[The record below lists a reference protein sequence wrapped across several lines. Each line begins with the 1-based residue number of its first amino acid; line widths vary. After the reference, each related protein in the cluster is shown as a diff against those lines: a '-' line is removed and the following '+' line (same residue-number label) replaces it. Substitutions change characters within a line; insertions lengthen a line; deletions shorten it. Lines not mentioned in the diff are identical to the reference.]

1 MRRRLPEAL
10 GKDILNPRNDKSV
23 GNFFIPVRRKTGCPL
38 KIKARTSR
46 ERKTAPGEKTARPP
60 HSGKGKYLPLHRLY
74 DTEKNTGNPMNNN
87 NPVNT
92 DMKNPFIFPA
102 ALAMLALA
110 GCSSHSKQAAG
121 LDMSDMDTTVTP
133 GEDFYRYACGGWI
146 QNNPLKAEYSRFGSF
161 DQLAENNREQLKALV
176 DSLAAQPNEPGS
188 VAQKIA
194 DIYNMKMDSV
204 RRNALGAQPIQA
216 DIALIEAMKGD
227 KKSLTETVARLRRGG
242 VGTFFGQYIGAD
254 AKNSSMNI
262 IDFYQSGTNMSDRDY
277 YLEKDENTLRIQK
290 AYKEYIQ
297 KLFLLA
303 GFDQA
308 RADRAVESV
317 MKIETGLAKAQFTR
331 EQTRDPQA
339 NYNKMSFAEFK
350 KLSDAFDW
358 DVYFEQMGLASQKD
372 QDLVVDQVPF
382 FKGMDKVVKSATT
395 DQLKDYMIF
404 NLLDGSAGVL
414 SDDFSTASFDFY
426 SRAMAGVEQQ
436 QPLWKRAI
444 STVNG
449 TMGEALGEIYVQKY
463 FPPESKERM
472 LRLVGNLQ
480 KALGEHIDS
489 LAWMGDST
497 KAKAREKLAAFHV
510 KIGYPDKWTDY
521 SKLTI
526 DTTLS
531 MYDNMKAVSEFYYQ
545 KMLDEKLGKPVD
557 KDEWLMTP
565 QTVNA
570 YYMPTTNEICFPA
583 AILQPPFF
591 YPQGDDAINYGAIG
605 VVIGHE
611 MTHGFD
617 DQGRQFDK
625 EGNLNDWWTAE
636 DAEAFNQRADKL
648 ADHYSSKIVLD
659 TVHANGRY
667 TLGENIAD
675 QGGLRIAYTGFKAA
689 EKENPYTEN
698 IDGFT
703 PDQRFYLAYARL
715 WAGNIRDEEI
725 LRLTKIDPHSLG
737 KWRVNAALQN
747 IDTFY
752 DAFGIGEN
760 DAMYLAPEGRIV
772 IW

>member
-1 MRRRLPEAL
+1 
-10 GKDILNPRNDKSV
+10 
-23 GNFFIPVRRKTGCPL
+23 
-38 KIKARTSR
+38 
-46 ERKTAPGEKTARPP
+46 
-60 HSGKGKYLPLHRLY
+60 
-74 DTEKNTGNPMNNN
+74 
-87 NPVNT
+87 
-92 DMKNPFIFPA
+92 MKNPLIFPA
-102 ALAMLALA
+102 TLAFFAIA
-110 GCSSHSKQAAG
+110 GCTVSCTSQSKPAAG
-121 LDMSDMDTTVTP
+121 LDMSDMDTTVAP
-133 GEDFYRYACGGWI
+133 GKDFYQYACGGWVK
-146 QNNPLKAEYSRFGSF
+146 NNPLKPEYSRFGSF
-161 DQLAENNREQLKALV
+161 DKLAEDNREQLRTLV
-176 DSLAAQPNEPGS
+176 DSLAAQQNEPGS

-194 DIYNMKMDSV
+194 DLYNLKMDTA
-204 RRNALGAQPIQA
+204 RRNAMGIEPIQA
-216 DIALIEAMKGD
+216 DLAAIETVKD
-227 KKSLTETVARLRRGG
+227 KKSLTEIVARLRRNGI
-242 VGTFFGQYIGAD
+242 GTFFGQYIGAD

-262 IDFYQSGTNMSDRDY
+262 IDFYQSGTNMGDRDY
-277 YLEKDENTLRIQK
+277 YLGDDESTKKIQE
-290 AYKEYIQ
+290 AYRQYIQ
-297 KLFLLA
+297 KLFTLA
-303 GFDQA
+303 GFD
-308 RADRAVESV
+308 ADRAARAEKSV

-339 NYNKMSFAEFK
+339 NYNKMTLADLK
-350 KLSDAFDW
+350 KLAPAFDW
-358 DVYFEQMGLASQKD
+358 DVYFDEMGLSSAKD
-372 QDLVVDQVPF
+372 DDLIVDQVPF
-382 FKGMDKVVKSATT
+382 FKGMDKVVKSASM
-395 DQLKDYMIF
+395 DEIKDYLTF
-404 NLLDGSAGVL
+404 NLLDAAAGSL
-414 SDDFSTASFDFY
+414 SNDFYDASFDFY
-426 SRAMAGVEQQ
+426 GKTMAGRQEQ

-444 STVNG
+444 STVDG
-449 TMGEALGEIYVQKY
+449 SLGEALGQMYVEKY
-463 FPPESKERM
+463 FPPASKERM
-472 LRLVGNLQ
+472 LKLVANLQ
-480 KALGEHIDS
+480 TALGQHIDS

-497 KAKAREKLAAFHV
+497 KAKAHEKLASFHV

-526 DTTLS
+526 DPALS
-531 MYDNMKAVSEFYYQ
+531 LWENSKAVTAFHYQ

-591 YPQGDDAINYGAIG
+591 YPEGDDAINYGAIG

-625 EGNLNDWWTAE
+625 EGNLNDWWTAD
-636 DAEAFNQRADKL
+636 DAAQFTQRADGL
-648 ADHYSSKIVLD
+648 AEHYSSKIVLD

-675 QGGLRIAYTGFKAA
+675 QGGLRVAYTAFKKA
-689 EKENPYTEN
+689 EAENPYQEN

-737 KWRVNAALQN
+737 ELRVNAALQN

-752 DAFGIGEN
+752 DAFGIKEGDE
-760 DAMYLAPEGRIV
+760 MFLAPDQRII